1 MCYNLEV
8 KMDVANIAN
17 STNNVKMGCGAVI
30 FGFVAFILSFFI
42 LFLNEANYVKNIRKA
57 NFIKSNVV
65 SVNSYDAIN
74 NNKLVH
80 FSGNITTNAVLGDNY
95 VRVNTP
101 VLDRTVKMYQW
112 EERSHK
118 SSSGHSTS
126 YRYEKVWSEHEINS
140 AHFRRSGH
148 DNPPMPLKS
157 KDFIANSA
165 KIGDFTIDRTVLN
178 VINPV
183 QDLYLNN
190 LKGRYSIE
198 DGTVIFI
205 PNRRTNNGI
214 GDLKISYK
222 YVPVNTQ
229 VSVIAQ
235 QMNDTLTAFSTLKG
249 KAKYVIALAETGS
262 VSAETMIKHFEDS
275 NAKHAWMMRGI
286 GLLAMFIGLLCL
298 ASPITT
304 LLSFIPIFG
313 YLGNK
318 TIALLAIIV
327 SICLS
332 AITIAVAWIAV
343 RPEIAIPVVIAAA
356 GAIFFYLTSG
366 GGGSKN
372 IPPAPIN
379 PQQPMPPV

>member
-1 MCYNLEV
+1 MEIQ
-8 KMDVANIAN
+8 NI
-17 STNNVKMGCGAVI
+17 TNNVNNIKTGCGAVI

-65 SVNSYDAIN
+65 SINSYDAAN

-80 FSGNITTNAVLGDNY
+80 YSGNITTNAVLGDNY

-112 EERSHK
+112 EEHSHK
-118 SSSGHSTS
+118 SSSGHSRST
-126 YRYEKVWSEHEINS
+126 RYTYKKVWSEHEINS
-140 AHFRRSGH
+140 AHFNRSGH

-356 GAIFFYLTSG
+356 GGIFFYLTSG